1 MPKIATAAL
10 GALAM
15 LSVMACTS
23 ANSATINLR
32 NCKPAFED
40 RFEKLDVSPAGPGT
54 RWIAH
59 TPWFGDFGDA
69 QFTDPQPGFPFRTGT
84 DGLTITARKDAGKWR
99 SGLLSSTD
107 PNGKGFSAQYGYF
120 EIETK
125 LPPGKG
131 TWPAFWLNTAE
142 PKSDPSVEVD
152 IMEYYGHW
160 TDRYQMVVTV
170 RGPTRESKSALHWV
184 HFTPGALLNDYH
196 TVGAAVGRKEIV
208 FYLDRREIWRT
219 PTPAEHTKPL
229 GILLNLALGSGW
241 PIAETPSPSE
251 MKVRRV
257 SYFGDLVKCGVSREA
272 AGE

>member
-1 MPKIATAAL
+1 MKAAL
-10 GALAM
+10 PFVSAIFA
-15 LSVMACTS
+15 VVACS
-23 ANSATINLR
+23 PAQSATINLR

-40 RFEKLDVSPAGPGT
+40 RFEQLDVSPYGPDT

-59 TPWFGDFGDA
+59 TPWHGDFGDA
-69 QFTDPQPGFPFRTGT
+69 QFTDPQPGFPFRTGPE
-84 DGLTITARKDAGKWR
+84 GLTITARKGEDGRWR

-107 PNGKGFSAQYGYF
+107 PKGDGFSAQYGYF

-131 TWPAFWLNTAE
+131 TWPAFWLNTAGDV
-142 PKSDPSVEVD
+142 DPSVEID

-170 RGPTRESKSALHWV
+170 RAPGQEAKSQLHWA
-184 HFTPGALLNDYH
+184 HFAPGALLDSFH
-196 TVGAAVGRKEIV
+196 TVGAAVGRKHVV
-208 FYLDRREIWRT
+208 FYLDRREVWRT
-219 PTPAEHTKPL
+219 PTPKEHTKPL

-241 PIAETPSPSE
+241 PIDETPNPSE

-257 SYFGDLVKCGVSREA
+257 SYFGELAGCGVNPAA
-272 AGE
+272 AGD